1 MAEKME
7 ILVEKR
13 RRGARSNQKLK
24 ILYLAKILLDNTD
37 ANHDITLQEII
48 DKLSANNVTAE
59 RKSLYDGIARLDEF
73 GIKIKKTQYGKTY
86 HYQVVKRDF
95 ELAELKLLV
104 DSVAAAKFITEEK
117 SNELIK
123 KIEHLTS
130 KHNATMLQRQV
141 YVAGRVKSMNNG
153 IMENVDAIHTAI
165 AENSKISFQYFQWN
179 VKKEAELKRDGKRYE
194 VSPWGLSWDDEYYY
208 LIGYDSDAGIIKHY
222 RVDKMLSIKVENKVR
237 EGRCKFKEPDMV
249 TYDKKMFNMFN
260 GEERNVEIL
269 CENSLAGVMI
279 DRFGKDVRITK
290 VDNGHFR
297 VVVKVAASMHFVHW
311 IMALGDGVKIVAP
324 DSLVEQIREEINRLA
339 NEYSK

>member
-7 ILVEKR
+7 ILVEKQ

-59 RKSLYDGIARLDEF
+59 RKSLYDDIARLDEF

-194 VSPWGLSWDDEYYY
+194 VSPWGLSWEPMASRFPDRACSRSMEYRH
-208 LIGYDSDAGIIKHY
+208 LPIA
-222 RVDKMLSIKVENKVR
+222 
-237 EGRCKFKEPDMV
+237 V
-249 TYDKKMFNMFN
+249 T
-260 GEERNVEIL
+260 E
-269 CENSLAGVMI
+269 
-279 DRFGKDVRITK
+279 
-290 VDNGHFR
+290 
-297 VVVKVAASMHFVHW
+297 
-311 IMALGDGVKIVAP
+311 
-324 DSLVEQIREEINRLA
+324 
-339 NEYSK
+339 

>member
-7 ILVEKR
+7 ILVEKQ

-59 RKSLYDGIARLDEF
+59 RKSLYDDIARLDEF

-194 VSPWGLSWDDEYYY
+194 VSPWGVSWDDEYYY
-208 LIGYDSDAGIIKHY
+208 LIGYDSDSKEYIWCRKNCSLNSGKSRRHSKKDIIFVNCSWKSGNWNRGNGI
-222 RVDKMLSIKVENKVR
+222 
-237 EGRCKFKEPDMV
+237 
-249 TYDKKMFNMFN
+249 
-260 GEERNVEIL
+260 
-269 CENSLAGVMI
+269 
-279 DRFGKDVRITK
+279 
-290 VDNGHFR
+290 
-297 VVVKVAASMHFVHW
+297 
-311 IMALGDGVKIVAP
+311 
-324 DSLVEQIREEINRLA
+324 
-339 NEYSK
+339 YSKCSDSWCHQLQ

>member
-59 RKSLYDGIARLDEF
+59 RKSLYDDIARLDEF

-208 LIGYDSDAGIIKHY
+208 LIGYDSDAGSNIDNAY
-222 RVDKMLSIKVENKVR
+222 FELTELLSELTEYHLSQDIDCKQIEAILSRRDMSRTHKA
-237 EGRCKFKEPDMV
+237 EGSKR
-249 TYDKKMFNMFN
+249 
-260 GEERNVEIL
+260 
-269 CENSLAGVMI
+269 
-279 DRFGKDVRITK
+279 
-290 VDNGHFR
+290 
-297 VVVKVAASMHFVHW
+297 ASV
-311 IMALGDGVKIVAP
+311 
-324 DSLVEQIREEINRLA
+324 LV
-339 NEYSK
+339 